1 MISLSDILSVSA
13 KRMNCHVKIGNKET
27 RIIPAPILSKLQT
40 FRWENYTLFSE
51 FFKIYLLW
59 KDCNS

>member
-13 KRMNCHVKIGNKET
+13 KRMNCYVKIGNKET

-51 FFKIYLLW
+51 FFKMYLLW